1 MTKRNK
7 RSIEKTKSIPII
19 IKSSQSDS
27 FVETKCN
34 CGENVVEGSIG
45 CHRFPEC
52 CDNDLV
58 LVELTDYEDIEF
70 I

>member
-7 RSIEKTKSIPII
+7 KNIKVIPII
-19 IKSSQSDS
+19 IK
-27 FVETKCN
+27 CN
-34 CGENVVEGSIG
+34 CGDAIADAVEGSIG
-45 CHRFPEC
+45 CHRYPDC

-58 LVELTDYEDIEF
+58 LVELPDYEGLEF